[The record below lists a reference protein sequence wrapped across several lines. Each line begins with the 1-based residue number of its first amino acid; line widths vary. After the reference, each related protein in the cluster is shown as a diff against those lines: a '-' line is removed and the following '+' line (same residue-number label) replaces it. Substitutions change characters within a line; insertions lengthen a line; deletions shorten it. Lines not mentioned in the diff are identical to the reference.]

1 MAQRTRNRC
10 AAATPRPMAG
20 FTVLELVI
28 VVTLA
33 GILATI
39 AIPSFSGL
47 IAEQRAKAVAT
58 DLVLALT
65 RARSEAIKR
74 NANVSLTPV
83 DADDWAKGWQITDAS
98 SNVLDSHGAAPA
110 QISIG
115 ATLTG
120 SGNSVI
126 YQNSGRIDPALT
138 GTVAFEITSAQYSTG
153 YRCVTTDLSGRPNTK
168 KTTPCP

>member
-1 MAQRTRNRC
+1 
-10 AAATPRPMAG
+10 MAG

-33 GILATI
+33 GILATL
-39 AIPSFSGL
+39 AVPSFSGL
-47 IAEQRAKAVAT
+47 MAEQRAKAVAT

-74 NANVSLTPV
+74 NANVALAPV
-83 DADDWAKGWQITDAS
+83 DADDWAKGWRIYPSATPSDI
-98 SNVLDSHGAAPA
+98 LDSHGVAPA
-110 QISIG
+110 QISID
-115 ATLTG
+115 AALTG
-120 SGNSVI
+120 SGDSVI
-126 YQNSGRIDPALT
+126 YQSSGRIDPALT